1 MFNSAIAAPP
11 VNCQFNS
18 LVLEMKRFLWL
29 QGLPIVP
36 ELYVITNWVDDNPP
50 VGLAN
55 KCFDTKA
62 ENTMQ
67 VKNNSF
73 ENRNL
78 EVILLKVPLL
88 IIACIW

>member
-1 MFNSAIAAPP
+1 MFNSAIAVPP

-36 ELYVITNWVDDNPP
+36 ELYVISSWVDDNPP

-78 EVILLKVPLL
+78 KVILLKVLFHH
-88 IIACIW
+88 